1 MYINQNMQVDIDEL
15 SNLQYQMLTTHVR
28 KRQNYLFCSLGCENF
43 S

>member
-15 SNLQYQMLTTHVR
+15 SNLQHQMLTTHVW
-28 KRQNYLFCSLGCENF
+28 KRQNSPFCSLGCENF